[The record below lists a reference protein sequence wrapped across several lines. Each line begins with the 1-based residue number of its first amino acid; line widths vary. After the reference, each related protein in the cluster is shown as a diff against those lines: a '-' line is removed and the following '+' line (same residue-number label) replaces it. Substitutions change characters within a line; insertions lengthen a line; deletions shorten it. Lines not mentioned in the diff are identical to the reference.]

1 VFVIFWVAF
10 RQKLRVAT
18 CFTAI
23 PSLVVSATVFNLA
36 LRDMLP
42 AWFEFSAIYS
52 DNLTDGIKFWYVVAG
67 LF

>member
-1 VFVIFWVAF
+1 
-10 RQKLRVAT
+10 VAT

-23 PSLVVSATVFNLA
+23 PSLVVSATLFNLA

-52 DNLTDGIKFWYVVAG
+52 DNLTDGIKFWYIVAG